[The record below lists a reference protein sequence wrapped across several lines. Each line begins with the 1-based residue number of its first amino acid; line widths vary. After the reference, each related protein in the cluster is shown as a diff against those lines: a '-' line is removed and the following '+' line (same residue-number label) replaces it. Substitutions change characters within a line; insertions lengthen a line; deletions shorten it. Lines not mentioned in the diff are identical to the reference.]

1 MRGELNTMMIDRDW
15 RRAREGTN
23 PGCSASPLAARWL
36 FINSAIRKG
45 DGMTQDEFIPVFDWF
60 SNQHTIEARAE
71 FVEQIGSVLTSLF
84 QPGDR
89 VLDLCCGAG
98 AIAFYLEDQGA
109 NVTAIDFAP
118 SLIAMARKEATKRRS
133 RITFIQDNVLAGPLG
148 NEEYDLA
155 VCLGNAVMDFPHQ
168 DFSRFRDR
176 VYQALKSGGHFA
188 VGYRD
193 GVLRVMTMSEPKEV
207 IEEGAEGQ
215 IERRFKRYDPA
226 RGAFVAEYRH
236 LVTGQVYEGTAYVYT
251 GPIIRVLLEVGFGFE
266 RSIRLGESSFLDIFV
281 KQ

>member
-1 MRGELNTMMIDRDW
+1 MI
-15 RRAREGTN
+15 
-23 PGCSASPLAARWL
+23 
-36 FINSAIRKG
+36 
-45 DGMTQDEFIPVFDWF
+45 QDKSIPVFDWF
-60 SNQHTIEARAE
+60 SNQHTIEARAK
-71 FVEQIGSVLTSLF
+71 FLEQVGSVLTSLF

-98 AIAFYLEDQGA
+98 AIAFFLEDQGA
-109 NVTAIDFAP
+109 SVTGIDLAP
-118 SLIAMARKEATKRRS
+118 GLIAMAREEATKRRS
-133 RITFIQDNVLAGPLG
+133 RITFIRGSVLTGSLG

-155 VCLGNAVMDFPHQ
+155 VCLGNAIMDFPHQ

-176 VYQALKSGGHFA
+176 VHQALKPGGRFA

-215 IERRFKRYDPA
+215 IKRRFREYDPA
-226 RGAFVAEYRH
+226 RGAYLSEYRH
-236 LVTGQVYEGTAYVYT
+236 LVTGQVYEATGYVYT
-251 GPIIRVLLEVGFGFE
+251 GPILRVLLEVGFDFD
-266 RSIRLGESSFLDIFV
+266 RSIRLSESSFLDVFV

>member
-1 MRGELNTMMIDRDW
+1 
-15 RRAREGTN
+15 
-23 PGCSASPLAARWL
+23 
-36 FINSAIRKG
+36 
-45 DGMTQDEFIPVFDWF
+45 MTKTKSIPVHDWF

-89 VLDLCCGAG
+89 VLDLCCGTG
-98 AIAFYLEDQGA
+98 AIAFFLEDQGA
-109 NVTAIDFAP
+109 NVTGIDFALT
-118 SLIAMARKEATKRRS
+118 LIAMARKEATKRRS
-133 RITFIQDNVLAGPLG
+133 RITFIQGNVLTGPLG

-155 VCLGNAVMDFPHQ
+155 VCLGNAVIDFPHQ

-176 VYQALKSGGHFA
+176 VYQALKSGGRFA
-188 VGYRD
+188 VEYRD
-193 GVLRVMTMSEPKEV
+193 GVLRVMTMSEPKKV

-236 LVTGQVYEGTAYVYT
+236 LVTGQVYEATGYVYT
-251 GPIIRVLLEVGFGFE
+251 GPMMRLLLEVGFAFE
-266 RSIRLGESSFLDIFV
+266 RSIRLSESRFLDIFV

>member
-1 MRGELNTMMIDRDW
+1 
-15 RRAREGTN
+15 
-23 PGCSASPLAARWL
+23 
-36 FINSAIRKG
+36 
-45 DGMTQDEFIPVFDWF
+45 MTQDKSIPVFDWF

-98 AIAFYLEDQGA
+98 AIAFFFKDQGA
-109 NVTAIDFAP
+109 NVTGIDLAP
-118 SLIAMARKEATKRRS
+118 GLIAMAREEATKRRS
-133 RITFIQDNVLAGPLG
+133 RITFIQGNVLTGSLG

-155 VCLGNAVMDFPHQ
+155 VCLGNAISDFPHQ

-176 VYQALKSGGHFA
+176 VYQALKPEGRFA
-188 VGYRD
+188 VEYTD
-193 GVLRVMTMSEPKEV
+193 GVLRVMTMSEPKKV

-215 IERRFKRYDPA
+215 IERRFKEYDPA
-226 RGAFVAEYRH
+226 RGAFMADYRH
-236 LVTGQVYEGTAYVYT
+236 LGTGQVYEATCYLYT
-251 GPIIRVLLEVGFGFE
+251 GPMMRVLLEVGFDFD
-266 RSIRLGESSFLDIFV
+266 RSIRLSKSSFLDVFV

>member
-1 MRGELNTMMIDRDW
+1 MI
-15 RRAREGTN
+15 
-23 PGCSASPLAARWL
+23 
-36 FINSAIRKG
+36 
-45 DGMTQDEFIPVFDWF
+45 QDKSIPVFDWF
-60 SNQHTIEARAE
+60 SNQHTIEARAK
-71 FVEQIGSVLTSLF
+71 FLEQVGSVLISLF

-98 AIAFYLEDQGA
+98 AIAFFLEDQGA
-109 NVTAIDFAP
+109 SVTGIDLAP
-118 SLIAMARKEATKRRS
+118 GLIAMAREEATKRRS
-133 RITFIQDNVLAGPLG
+133 RITFIRGSVLTGSLG

-155 VCLGNAVMDFPHQ
+155 VCLGNAIMDFPHQ

-176 VYQALKSGGHFA
+176 VHQALKPGGRFA

-215 IERRFKRYDPA
+215 IKRRFREYDPA
-226 RGAFVAEYRH
+226 RGAYLSEYRH
-236 LVTGQVYEGTAYVYT
+236 LVTGQVYEATGYVYT
-251 GPIIRVLLEVGFGFE
+251 GPILRVLLEVGFDFD
-266 RSIRLGESSFLDIFV
+266 RSIRLSESSFLDVFV

>member
-1 MRGELNTMMIDRDW
+1 
-15 RRAREGTN
+15 
-23 PGCSASPLAARWL
+23 
-36 FINSAIRKG
+36 
-45 DGMTQDEFIPVFDWF
+45 MTQDKSIPVFDWF
-60 SNQHTIEARAE
+60 SNQHMIEARAE
-71 FVEQIGSVLTSLF
+71 FLEQVGSVLTSLF

-98 AIAFYLEDQGA
+98 AIAFFLEDQGA
-109 NVTAIDFAP
+109 NVTGIDLAP
-118 SLIAMARKEATKRRS
+118 GLITMARIEAIKRRS
-133 RITFIQDNVLAGPLG
+133 QITFIRGNVLTGSLG

-155 VCLGNAVMDFPHQ
+155 VCLGNAIMDFPHQ

-176 VYQALKSGGHFA
+176 VHQALKPGGRFA

-193 GVLRVMTMSEPKEV
+193 GVLRVMTMSEPREV

-215 IERRFKRYDPA
+215 IRRRFKEYDPA

-236 LVTGQVYEGTAYVYT
+236 LVTGQVYEATGYIYT
-251 GPIIRVLLEVGFGFE
+251 GPMIRILLEVGFDFD
-266 RSIRLGESSFLDIFV
+266 RSIRLSESSFLDIFV